1 MKKKGWNKRVF
12 VAILVIV
19 MAAACFGC
27 GRNTST
33 REEEKQEEQTPDGI
47 YLYGEIHVNANIM
60 KKELELWGEYYDD
73 GMRDLFVELP
83 YFDAQLMNIWMQ
95 SADDD
100 ILTCF
105 FKIARERQGALRSIR
120 IFGKN

>member
-33 REEEKQEEQTPDGI
+33 REEENKRSKPQMASTCMVK
-47 YLYGEIHVNANIM
+47 YT
-60 KKELELWGEYYDD
+60 
-73 GMRDLFVELP
+73 
-83 YFDAQLMNIWMQ
+83 LMQI
-95 SADDD
+95 S
-100 ILTCF
+100 
-105 FKIARERQGALRSIR
+105 
-120 IFGKN
+120 